1 LFQSAP
7 RSCGGDSGGGAA
19 AGSIHGFSVRVELS
33 TKVIDDTYKLTQ
45 TLCHELCHVAAW
57 VVNGTRKPPHG
68 AAFKMWAALAAKR
81 SLQILIYIYIHIY
94 TYMITNIYICV
105 T

>member
-1 LFQSAP
+1 VLLLVLQSAP
-7 RSCGGDSGGGAA
+7 RSCGGGDGGGGAA
-19 AGSIHGFSVRVELS
+19 AGSSIHGFSVRVELS

-81 SLQILIYIYIHIY
+81 SLQILIYISIQ
-94 TYMITNIYICV
+94 IYIY
-105 T
+105 